1 MRFFLGVDGGQSGTS
16 AILGRGKLERA
27 VRINLQLACDGAGP
41 EDMHEILGALLA
53 GATRHG
59 QGIRGVDYILSFGD
73 ERETRDL
80 RANADLWGIRL
91 VAQYKETKL
100 FQLP

>member
-1 MRFFLGVDGGQSGTS
+1 MRFFLGVDDGQSGTI
-16 AILGRGKLERA
+16 AILGRAKLGRP
-27 VRINLQLACDGAGP
+27 VRTQQLACEGAGL

-53 GATRHG
+53 GATTHG
-59 QGIRGVDYILSFGD
+59 RGIRGVDYILSSGD
-73 ERETRDL
+73 ERETRDV